1 MRTIAVCRWW
11 GGKDWDRSAAVL
23 AGSLRRHCPEWGQSF
38 AALKNALSS
47 KLIGNTLKLAVW
59 ADALDHLPNGVQV
72 VLMDADLLVRAPLD
86 PIWDRDFDL
95 AFTARPEGARYPF
108 NCGVVA
114 LRLSNVTRAA
124 IRLWQQMDAGLWRN
138 RATLSKLRAKYGGIN
153 QSALGVLLESGKLDV
168 LRLAWL
174 PCAEW
179 NCEDSTWANSE
190 NARIVH
196 LKDNLGRCALGY
208 RTHLTP
214 NVQEL
219 ADEWRR
225 AEKELTHG

>member
-1 MRTIAVCRWW
+1 MRTVAVCRWW
-11 GGKDWDRSAAVL
+11 GGKDWDRAAAVL

-38 AALKNALSS
+38 AELRHPPSS
-47 KLIGNTLKLAVW
+47 KIIGNSLKLASW
-59 ADALDHLPNGVQV
+59 ADALDHLPNGLRV
-72 VLMDADLLVRAPLD
+72 VLLDADLFVRAPLD
-86 PIWDRDFDL
+86 PIWEEDFDI
-95 AFTARPEGARYPF
+95 AITARPEGARYPF

-124 IRLWQQMDAGLWRN
+124 IREWQRMDARLWRD
-138 RATLSKLRAKYGGIN
+138 RPLLAKWRAKYGGIN
-153 QSALGVLLESGKLDV
+153 QAALGALLESGSLSD
-168 LRLAWL
+168 LRIRPL
-174 PCAEW
+174 PCAVW

-208 RTHLTP
+208 RTNLQP
-214 NVQEL
+214 QVQAL

-225 AEKELTHG
+225 AEKELTNG